1 MMHMISGFYMM
12 KIISTKN
19 EYEITFYDS
28 KSDKIDGMGKL
39 NVLNQIAL

>member
-1 MMHMISGFYMM
+1 MI

-28 KSDKIDGMGKL
+28 MSDKMHEMGKSKVFYVKL
-39 NVLNQIAL
+39 F